1 MVFRRQGRGERK
13 ELDQIGGEYQKGSTG
28 MILIM
33 MTVIKMIFIMMTLS
47 SLFLTGSKTKK
58 QNWGRISKKDERLV
72 RIMTIIIMITL
83 ITFITIIRIMHSI

>member
-1 MVFRRQGRGERK
+1 MVFRRQGRGEKR

-72 RIMTIIIMITL
+72 LEYDNYHNDHIDNIY
-83 ITFITIIRIMHSI
+83 HNY

>member
-1 MVFRRQGRGERK
+1 MVFRRQRRGERK

-33 MTVIKMIFIMMTLS
+33 MTVIKMIFIMMTLT
-47 SLFLTGSKTKK
+47 SLFLTGAKTKK

-72 RIMTIIIMITL
+72 SNMTMITF
-83 ITFITIIRIMHSI
+83 ITMITIIRIMHSI